1 MKENT
6 ENPTGSPLKQTFHGM
21 DLKGNNGAYTSGGS
35 QKKSLYG
42 VEKGNRFVRRFRL
55 FLRNG
60 QVISIPYA
68 LLPIVILEADK
79 SLRLKAHGLEVTV
92 KGRSLHKVEEWLNEE
107 KLLWLKE
114 ANTDMD
120 DTEEYEVFIKSIE
133 VEGDLML

>member
-1 MKENT
+1 
-6 ENPTGSPLKQTFHGM
+6 M
-21 DLKGNNGAYTSGGS
+21 DLKGNNGAYTTGGS

-60 QVISIPYA
+60 QVISVPYA

-79 SLRLKAHGLEVTV
+79 SLRLKSHGLEVTV